1 MSYYISKIVEREFDQ
16 AIEDITASLKVQ
28 GFGIVTE
35 INLSATLKNK
45 IDKDVPNYRILGACN
60 PGYAYEAVINEP
72 QVGVMLPCNVIVR
85 QLDNNK
91 VEIAAIDPIASMMAI
106 ENEKL
111 GGFAKEVKEKLEL
124 AVNNV

>member
-1 MSYYISKIVEREFDQ
+1 MSYYISKIVNQEFDQ
-16 AIEDITASLKVQ
+16 AISAVTESLKNQ

-45 IDKDVPNYRILGACN
+45 IDKDIPNYRILGACN

-85 QLDNNK
+85 QLENNQ
-91 VEIAAIDPIASMMAI
+91 VEIAAIDPIASMMSI

-111 GGFAKEVKEKLEL
+111 HGFAQEVKEKLTT
-124 AVNNV
+124 AVETV